1 MKKFEKNAKKYFHQ
15 QEIQPSENTWER
27 MEILLDKQQTKKKKF
42 YGYLWSAAASV
53 ILLIGLWTTM
63 QKPEEK
69 IIKPIENPVV
79 LKEES
84 VQKNDTKTDE
94 KKVSTNQSTN
104 KKTTINTKQNM
115 QNQLFVTEEY
125 VATEDKN
132 TKEEEQTELSTDFT
146 IVSPAEINKK
156 EQLLAERNPV
166 EIYVDPEKLL
176 YSAEIERQVENIY
189 TDGQNLWRKI
199 KEINASVEPNNLIN
213 NEENIF

>member
-1 MKKFEKNAKKYFHQ
+1 MKNFEKNAKKYFHQ
-15 QEIQPSENTWER
+15 RKIQPSENTWER
-27 MEILLDKQQTKKKKF
+27 MEMLLDKQQTKKKKS

-53 ILLIGLWTTM
+53 ILLIGLWATM

-69 IIKPIENPVV
+69 MFKPIENPVV
-79 LKEES
+79 LKKES
-84 VQKNDTKTDE
+84 VQKKDAKTD
-94 KKVSTNQSTN
+94 KKEVSTNQSTRKKPT
-104 KKTTINTKQNM
+104 KKTIQII
-115 QNQLFVTEEY
+115 QNQPFVTEKHI
-125 VATEDKN
+125 ATEDKN
-132 TKEEEQTELSTDFT
+132 TEEKQSELSTDFT
-146 IVSPAEINKK
+146 IVSPAEIYKK

-213 NEENIF
+213 NEENNF